1 MKILIVSQ
9 HYYPENFTITKI
21 AEELFCYGHDVTV
34 LTGKPNYGL
43 GHILEGY
50 EDVKYEEINGVKV
63 HRVNLVPRKKG
74 RFSIIR
80 NYLSFWKNSKKWI
93 RNTKEKFDIVYTM
106 SLSPV
111 TVLSAGNLYKK
122 KHNVPHVVHCVDL
135 WPESVLATK
144 AVRKHSLMYLI
155 LYIWSKKLYSKVD
168 KVLIGS
174 PSFKEYFDNILKLKK
189 NCVFVPQPSII
200 EDSKEIVPVELNE
213 GFNIV
218 YSGNIGI
225 LQEIEKVPEIMSYV
239 KNENVFFH
247 IIGMGPKSDELI
259 ENIPIYGQVR
269 HVLFHGHMKA
279 IEASR
284 FIKAA
289 DAVYLSLNNTGYV
302 GKTIPVKMMQYF
314 SFSKPVIGVIEGDAK
329 DIISKTRGGLLC
341 DNDVNSIAN
350 TMDTMVG
357 LSKSELNEMG
367 KSNKAFFKEE
377 FSLEKISK
385 KIENELLQEV
395 K

>member
-174 PSFKEYFDNILKLKK
+174 PSFKE
-189 NCVFVPQPSII
+189 
-200 EDSKEIVPVELNE
+200 E
-213 GFNIV
+213 
-218 YSGNIGI
+218 
-225 LQEIEKVPEIMSYV
+225 SY
-239 KNENVFFH
+239 
-247 IIGMGPKSDELI
+247 
-259 ENIPIYGQVR
+259 
-269 HVLFHGHMKA
+269 
-279 IEASR
+279 
-284 FIKAA
+284 
-289 DAVYLSLNNTGYV
+289 
-302 GKTIPVKMMQYF
+302 
-314 SFSKPVIGVIEGDAK
+314 
-329 DIISKTRGGLLC
+329 
-341 DNDVNSIAN
+341 
-350 TMDTMVG
+350 
-357 LSKSELNEMG
+357 
-367 KSNKAFFKEE
+367 
-377 FSLEKISK
+377 
-385 KIENELLQEV
+385 
-395 K
+395 